1 MSMVFG
7 YMTKDTIWDFLS
19 EAKAIGWDTC
29 HKIYLSMDDQEVEK
43 MIDLGYGDDMVFRK
57 DSTTEEMY
65 ARLEDWWANSCPLRF
80 IQAVSTVKGDPNAG
94 FETVIEQGGYWL

>member
-29 HKIYLSMDDQEVEK
+29 HKIYLSMDDEEVAS
-43 MIDLGYGDDMVFRK
+43 MVALGYGDDMLTRN
-57 DSTTEEMY
+57 DATTEEMY
-65 ARLEDWWANSCPLRF
+65 ARLEDWWANSCALRF
-80 IQAVSTVKGDPNAG
+80 ISAVYTVNGQPV
-94 FETVIEQGGYWL
+94 FETVIEQGAYGE